1 MLLKALPWLSVALRT
16 KSRQLGLGLSPKPL
30 PATDLI
36 FCPLF
41 LCLSVSEHAK
51 LIPPHYPGLIILM
64 YVRNFEIHSFIYSGC
79 TGSCSWHSDF
89 FCWGTPA
96 LERGGGGE
104 GLCFFKLASKTASR
118 PRVLMTDTSFVCS
131 LEVQKL
137 PAGERTLFHF
147 HQRAAAKTP
156 RPPLPMRSSF
166 SVFQGLAYGQ

>member
-104 GLCFFKLASKTASR
+104 GSSAQQGRLSCPGARTILVSSPGIKLHVRCTGRWILNHWTTREVLLFILFFFNEL
-118 PRVLMTDTSFVCS
+118 V
-131 LEVQKL
+131 
-137 PAGERTLFHF
+137 
-147 HQRAAAKTP
+147 
-156 RPPLPMRSSF
+156 
-166 SVFQGLAYGQ
+166 